1 MDSATTTQPPD
12 RAEEL
17 EERFTVPVIV
27 AALASVPA
35 MFLTAL
41 EGRPA
46 QFGTA
51 INYATLA
58 VFVAEAVVLFAL
70 AGDRRQWLRKHWFL
84 VAVAVATVPA
94 VVFAVGPLQV
104 LRLIRFVG
112 ALRVLRVR
120 RIFKAGRILR
130 ERAGLNG
137 RVATV
142 LTVVVSVLAAAFV
155 AIVLSDPTSETR
167 GFLDG
172 ALERFGLAPTI
183 LAGLVL
189 AGATF
194 VVVRARRQETRPEA
208 DEAAVSAAGEAEG

>member
-1 MDSATTTQPPD
+1 MDSGTTTSRDRD

-17 EERFTVPVIV
+17 EGRFTVPVIL

-41 EGRPA
+41 EGRPG
-46 QFGTA
+46 QVGTA

-70 AGDRRQWLRKHWFL
+70 AGDRRRWLRDHWL
-84 VAVAVATVPA
+84 LTGVALATVPA
-94 VVFAVGPLQV
+94 VVFAVGPVQV

-130 ERAGLNG
+130 ERAGVSG
-137 RVATV
+137 RLSTALAVAVT
-142 LTVVVSVLAAAFV
+142 VLAAAFV
-155 AIVLSDPTSETR
+155 AIVLSDPTGQTR
-167 GFLDG
+167 RLLDQSVVP
-172 ALERFGLAPTI
+172 AVQRLGLLPTI
-183 LAGLVL
+183 VAGLLL
-189 AGATF
+189 AGAT
-194 VVVRARRQETRPEA
+194 VVVWRARRQE
-208 DEAAVSAAGEAEG
+208 AAAEAEDRAG

>member
-1 MDSATTTQPPD
+1 MDSGTTTSRDRD

-17 EERFTVPVIV
+17 EGRFTVPVIL

-46 QFGTA
+46 QVGTA

-70 AGDRRQWLRKHWFL
+70 AGDRRRWLRDHWL
-84 VAVAVATVPA
+84 LTGVALATVPA
-94 VVFAVGPLQV
+94 VVFAVGPVQV

-130 ERAGLNG
+130 ERAGVSG
-137 RVATV
+137 RLSTALAVAVT
-142 LTVVVSVLAAAFV
+142 VLAAAFV
-155 AIVLSDPTSETR
+155 AIVLSDPTGQTR
-167 GFLDG
+167 RLLDESVVP
-172 ALERFGLAPTI
+172 AVQRVGLLPTVV
-183 LAGLVL
+183 AGLLL
-189 AGATF
+189 AGAT
-194 VVVRARRQETRPEA
+194 VVVWRARRQE
-208 DEAAVSAAGEAEG
+208 AAAEAEEHAG

>member
-1 MDSATTTQPPD
+1 MDSGTTTSRDRD

-17 EERFTVPVIV
+17 EGRFTVPVIL

-46 QFGTA
+46 QVGTA

-70 AGDRRQWLRKHWFL
+70 AGDRQRWLRDHWL
-84 VAVAVATVPA
+84 LTGVALATVPA
-94 VVFAVGPLQV
+94 VVFAVGPVQV

-130 ERAGLNG
+130 ERAGVSG
-137 RVATV
+137 RLSTALAVTV
-142 LTVVVSVLAAAFV
+142 TVLAAAFV
-155 AIVLSDPTSETR
+155 AIVLSDPTGQTR
-167 GFLDG
+167 RLLDQSVVP
-172 ALERFGLAPTI
+172 AVQRVGLLPTI
-183 LAGLVL
+183 VAGLLL
-189 AGATF
+189 AGAT
-194 VVVRARRQETRPEA
+194 VVVWRARRQE
-208 DEAAVSAAGEAEG
+208 AAAEAEERAG

>member
-1 MDSATTTQPPD
+1 MDSGTTTSRDRD

-17 EERFTVPVIV
+17 EGRFTVPVIL

-41 EGRPA
+41 EGRPG
-46 QFGTA
+46 QVGTA

-70 AGDRRQWLRKHWFL
+70 AGDRRRWLRDHWL
-84 VAVAVATVPA
+84 LTGVALATVPA
-94 VVFAVGPLQV
+94 VVFAVGPVQV

-130 ERAGLNG
+130 ERAGVSG
-137 RVATV
+137 RLSTALAVAVT
-142 LTVVVSVLAAAFV
+142 VLAAAFV
-155 AIVLSDPTSETR
+155 AIVLSDPTGQTR
-167 GFLDG
+167 RLLDQSVVPAVQRLG
-172 ALERFGLAPTI
+172 VLPTI
-183 LAGLVL
+183 VAGLLL
-189 AGATF
+189 AGAT
-194 VVVRARRQETRPEA
+194 VVVWRARRQE
-208 DEAAVSAAGEAEG
+208 AAAEAEDRAG